1 MAKGNLFQGMARG
14 KVGDVVF
21 SRLDGQQVS
30 RVRNRAPR
38 NPRTN
43 AQLMQR
49 AIMATIMQAYSQG
62 KEIFD
67 HSFQGKVV
75 GSGCQRRFME
85 LNTKMLRAGIAY
97 NIDHNTALADQN
109 YRTIAPKIKTSVPN
123 KYIVSEGTY
132 DNDLLAAD
140 GTFKHAPLENETIA
154 QYCERNRIIA
164 GDYYTWLGFALDQF
178 NEDLFV
184 VDGSTADYGTL
195 KTCHFFFVRM
205 KVKESALTDET
216 IMTENTM
223 KNKFFTVDKTAGVG
237 SIGGIGVQ
245 KIGDPMVNGYDYFDE
260 DYTQGVIR
268 SRLDQ
273 DLRSECTLEIPAAGL
288 ESGIVSTYVLDA
300 WKQGTQNLGDSDL
313 ILEGGQGF

>member
-85 LNTKMLRAGIAY
+85 LNTKMLRAGIAN
-97 NIDHNTALADQN
+97 NIDNATALADQN
-109 YRTIAPKIKTSVPN
+109 YRTIAPKIKSSVPN

-132 DNDLLAAD
+132 ENDLLAAD
-140 GTFKHAPLENETIA
+140 GSFLHEPLENETIA
-154 QYCERNRIIA
+154 QYCERLGIIA
-164 GDYYTWLGFALDQF
+164 GDYYTWLGFTNQGD
-178 NEDLFV
+178 DLFKV
-184 VDGSTADYGTL
+184 EGSTAKYGTL
-195 KTCHFFFVRM
+195 MQCHFFFVRL
-205 KVKESALTDET
+205 KVKESALTDT
-216 IMTENTM
+216 TVMTANTHKSM
-223 KNKFFTVDKTAGVG
+223 FFTVDKSAGVT

-245 KIGDPMVNGYDYFDE
+245 KISDPMTNGWDYFDE
-260 DYTQGVIR
+260 GYTEGVIR
-268 SRLDQ
+268 SRFDQ
-273 DLRSECTLEIPAAGL
+273 DLRSECTLEIPTSGIDN
-288 ESGIVSTYVLDA
+288 GIVSQYVLDA
-300 WKQGTQNLGDSDL
+300 WKQGTEQLGDSDL